1 MSKKP
6 SYLGEGLKKGAWTS
20 EEDQKLLSYILEHG
34 EGGWRH
40 IPEKAGLQ
48 RCGKSCR
55 LRWTN
60 YLNPEI
66 RRGGFS
72 YEEEQIIIILQ
83 ASRGN
88 KWSDIAEHLPQRTD
102 NEIKNHWNT
111 HLKKRLIDKG
121 VDSVSDKPQASSS
134 SPAKPKK
141 NVPQEESNLDEQSLQ
156 SSSMSPVSLRPRS
169 SSFDITIPEISS
181 DETPTESGFL
191 SCKKGLERS
200 SSTSRLLN
208 KVAPRAASIGKIL
221 STSIEGTSGSPT
233 PPSCPSSS
241 LSQSSEHM
249 ISNKED
255 LGKSSDLSILDNDF
269 SQFLE
274 QFLNDDETE
283 NLGGYDQDLLMSD
296 VPSTLVDDDD
306 MIGDIT
312 GWSSYLLDHPD
323 I

>member
-1 MSKKP
+1 MYFFP
-6 SYLGEGLKKGAWTS
+6 
-20 EEDQKLLSYILEHG
+20 
-34 EGGWRH
+34 
-40 IPEKAGLQ
+40 
-48 RCGKSCR
+48 
-55 LRWTN
+55 
-60 YLNPEI
+60 I
-66 RRGGFS
+66 R
-72 YEEEQIIIILQ
+72 
-83 ASRGN
+83 
-88 KWSDIAEHLPQRTD
+88 WSDIAEHLPQRTD

-121 VDSVSDKPQASSS
+121 LDSVSDKPQATSS
-134 SPAKPKK
+134 SPAKPKQ

-181 DETPTESGFL
+181 DETPSSETGFL

-241 LSQSSEHM
+241 LSQSSKHM

-296 VPSTLVDDDD
+296 NVDEDD
-306 MIGDIT
+306 MVGDIT

>member
-6 SYLGEGLKKGAWTS
+6 SCIGEGLKKGAWTS

-66 RRGGFS
+66 RRAGFS

-88 KWSDIAEHLPQRTD
+88 KWSDIAEHLPQRTET
-102 NEIKNHWNT
+102 EIKNHWNT

-121 VDSVSDKPQASSS
+121 VDAVNDQPQASSP

-141 NVPQEESNLDEQSLQ
+141 NGSQEESNLDEQTLQ
-156 SSSMSPVSLRPRS
+156 SSSTSPVSLPCS
-169 SSFDITIPEISS
+169 SSFNITIPEISS
-181 DETPTESGFL
+181 DETPTESDFL

-208 KVAPRAASIGKIL
+208 IVAPRAASIGKIL
-221 STSIEGTSGSPT
+221 STSIDGTLGSPIAS
-233 PPSCPSSS
+233 PCPTSS

-255 LGKSSDLSILDNDF
+255 LGKSSDLSIIDNDF

-283 NLGGYDQDLLMSD
+283 NLGGYNQDLLMSD
-296 VPSTLVDDDD
+296 VPSTIVDEDDL
-306 MIGDIT
+306 IGDIT